1 MSTGWVFVIVVVA
14 IIATA
19 LFMVKFIK
27 HNKNKANAID
37 NAETKVADKIDSTIN
52 SIKNKSSDIKTTDQ
66 TTGTTNS

>member
-1 MSTGWVFVIVVVA
+1 MSAGWVFVIVAVA

-37 NAETKVADKIDSTIN
+37 NAETAVANKIDNTIN
-52 SIKNKSSDIKTTDQ
+52 NVKNKSSDIKTTDQ
-66 TTGTTNS
+66 TIGTTNS